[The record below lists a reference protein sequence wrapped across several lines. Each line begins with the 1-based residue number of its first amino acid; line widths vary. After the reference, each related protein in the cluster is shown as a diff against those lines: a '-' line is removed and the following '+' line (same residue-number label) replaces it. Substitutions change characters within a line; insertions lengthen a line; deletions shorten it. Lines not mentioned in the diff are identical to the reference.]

1 MPKLGILNRGNTS
14 VPLILYPFWYTF
26 SRSGNYHFREG
37 PVCVV
42 SFCYFSDHFVRAYF
56 GVPYLDMLVPL
67 SGKYSVP
74 PVYFAFKDL
83 GRPYSREEKVLFAY
97 LVPTCSLKK
106 EQSVLF
112 REKKE
117 R

>member
-1 MPKLGILNRGNTS
+1 
-14 VPLILYPFWYTF
+14 
-26 SRSGNYHFREG
+26 
-37 PVCVV
+37 
-42 SFCYFSDHFVRAYF
+42 
-56 GVPYLDMLVPL
+56 MLVPL

-97 LVPTCSLKK
+97 LVPTCSLKI